1 MQKALPLTPGLLIS
15 MSIRNDHSFG
25 MLNNLFDSANH
36 ESLADKQTKLISQSF
51 NEYSAYIGGEQ
62 IQGQRQ
68 EELEG
73 NGFYAPERE
82 NQYRNWCQPE
92 ALHYAEGLCAAYNIL
107 GTNPSQ

>member
-1 MQKALPLTPGLLIS
+1 MQKALPLTPGLLVS

-25 MLNNLFDSANH
+25 VLHDLFDSNDH

-51 NEYSAYIGGEQ
+51 NEYSAYVRGEQ

-73 NGFYAPERE
+73 NGFYTPERE
-82 NQYRNWCQPE
+82 NQYRNSCQPE
-92 ALHYAEGLCAAYNIL
+92 ALQYAEGLCVAFNIL
-107 GTNPSQ
+107 GTNSNQ